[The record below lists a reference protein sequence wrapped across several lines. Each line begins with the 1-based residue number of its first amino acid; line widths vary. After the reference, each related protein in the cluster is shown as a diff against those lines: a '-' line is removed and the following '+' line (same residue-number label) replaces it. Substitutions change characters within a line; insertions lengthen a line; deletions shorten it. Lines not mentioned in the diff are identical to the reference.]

1 MGEAYRRAEEFKIES
16 LETYRCRN
24 EMSKLPDFEGLAMFA
39 KVAEEGSF
47 AAAARVMGVSVPTV
61 SRAVARLEERLG
73 GRLFNRTS
81 RQLSLTEF
89 GHSMAGKAG
98 EIYRQAEEVEG
109 EAMELSVQPRGQVR
123 LAVPM
128 SFGLRWVAPLL
139 PKLIRQYPELSI
151 DLHLSDASVD
161 LVAEGFDAA
170 LRIAALPDS
179 SLVARRLCAVTQFL
193 VASPAYLQQHGR
205 PQHPRDLAKVPCL
218 SYAYRARTQVWRF
231 TDASGT
237 EEDVVPNGPLR
248 VTNSDAM
255 LPVLLEGLAISELPE
270 FIASEYLADGRLE
283 RLLPEWSMTR
293 GGLYFVTPSARTR
306 PAKIRALSDFF
317 QEHLSDP
324 SWRWDAR
331 LFS

>member
-1 MGEAYRRAEEFKIES
+1 MGEAYRRTDKFKIE
-16 LETYRCRN
+16 LLATYRCKN

-47 AAAARVMGVSVPTV
+47 AAAARMMGVSVPTV

-89 GHSMAGKAG
+89 GLSIAGKAG

-109 EAMELSVQPRGQVR
+109 EAMELSVQPRGLVR

-161 LVAEGFDAA
+161 LIADGFDAA

-179 SLVARRLCAVTQFL
+179 SLVARRLCAVTQLL
-193 VASPAYLQQHGR
+193 VASPAFLQQHGR
-205 PQHPRDLAKVPCL
+205 PRHPRDLANVPCL

-231 TDASGT
+231 TDASGM

-283 RLLPEWSMTR
+283 RILPEWGMTQ

-306 PAKIRALSDFF
+306 PAKISALSDFF
-317 QEHLSDP
+317 HEHLSDP
-324 SWRWDAR
+324 DWRWKG
-331 LFS
+331 